1 MLFDRKRHQMDLK
14 QADATLQNV
23 FKACHIPPNTV
34 AFDRLALR
42 RKLNTRIY
50 NRLLAITALL
60 LLYPAPRCFTCR
72 FFSEWQRSL

>member
-23 FKACHIPPNTV
+23 FKACDIPPNTV

-42 RKLNTRIY
+42 RKLNTIKGKGKVKGKLVL
-50 NRLLAITALL
+50 NFKIVKNAKKTKKK
-60 LLYPAPRCFTCR
+60 
-72 FFSEWQRSL
+72 